1 MRLLK
6 EEQRQDV
13 EALQTAVRPRLPGR
27 GEPRVTC
34 NGSGPMVARRWPPAP
49 LPNVTLNGKGGGP
62 FRKKR
67 GVTPP
72 ASVGPSAS
80 PMFGM
85 RRREFITLIGGAV
98 AWPLA
103 QQPAVLLSGFH
114 WRRSVS
120 VRSRRLR
127 VSHAKHDGICRER
140 SRSVLTA
147 HQPSARTLASA
158 W

>member
-1 MRLLK
+1 ML
-6 EEQRQDV
+6 
-13 EALQTAVRPRLPGR
+13 R
-27 GEPRVTC
+27 GPVT
-34 NGSGPMVARRWPPAP
+34 RRYFVSC
-49 LPNVTLNGKGGGP
+49 L
-62 FRKKR
+62 
-67 GVTPP
+67 
-72 ASVGPSAS
+72 
-80 PMFGM
+80 
-85 RRREFITLIGGAV
+85 GGAAA
-98 AWPLA
+98 AWPIAARA